1 MFLSELNSVFIK
13 PLNMKN
19 ITEATNNTA
28 HNDIATSENTTYF

>member
-19 ITEATNNTA
+19 ITAAINNTA
-28 HNDIATSENTTYF
+28 HSDIATSENTTYF